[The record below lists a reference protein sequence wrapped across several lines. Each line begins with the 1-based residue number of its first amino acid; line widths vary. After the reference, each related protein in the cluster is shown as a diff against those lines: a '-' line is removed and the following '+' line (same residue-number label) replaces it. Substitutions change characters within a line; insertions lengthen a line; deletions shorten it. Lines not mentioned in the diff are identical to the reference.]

1 MRQVRNG
8 VFETNSSST
17 HSFCI
22 SKEPVKDENI
32 PNYLNIRTNEEFGWR
47 TDCYNSPEE
56 KAAYLCTV
64 MEDCELDAE
73 KEEFL
78 NRLKNEF
85 HIKVSYKSKNGYVDH
100 SGEAV
105 ALVHELLSN
114 TDKLKR
120 FLFNPKSCIYTGND
134 NSNEQFDACYVA
146 YAAEYNGNVYVYD
159 WENGKNIPARHPLY
173 DPDHFEYYFKDN

>member
-1 MRQVRNG
+1 MRQIRNG

-17 HSFCI
+17 HSICI

-32 PNYLNIRTNEEFGWR
+32 PTYLNIRTDEEFGWSP
-47 TDCYNSPEE
+47 DCYNSPEE

-64 MEDCELDAE
+64 MEWCELDAE

-78 NRLKNEF
+78 NTLKNEF
-85 HIKVSYKSKNGYVDH
+85 HIKISYKSKNGYVDH

-120 FLFNPKSCIYTGND
+120 FLFNPESCIYTGND
-134 NSNEQFDACYVA
+134 NSNEFLDACYVA
-146 YAAEYNGNVYVYD
+146 DAAENDGNRYEYD
-159 WENGKNIPARHPLY
+159 WESGENTPVRHPMY
-173 DPDHFEYYFKDN
+173 DPEHFEYYFKGN